1 MKIMNNNEKLA
12 KVAVH
17 KSLLKEYSNSSNERI
32 VYMDNGTEFQI
43 QIFNPYSYV
52 IGVSLSFNNNLK
64 ESNLLVLR
72 PGERVWLDRYLDN
85 ESRFLFSTYEVGNS
99 QAVKEAIKDNGNLCI
114 KFYKE
119 QEKRNWNNNIFINNA
134 INAEPYNHIDVYYKD
149 LPKSY
154 CGAKLEDR
162 SLGFAGDSI
171 NCYNSTIDLC
181 SAEINGAA
189 SVNTALSASAASAAT
204 SCTYDAASTTYTSAS
219 IDTYKPKSLSKTRSK
234 SIETGRIEEGSH
246 SNQKFTNVYKDFE
259 YWPFKTEYI
268 KILPTSQ
275 KQINSNDLKKLYC
288 HECGRKIN
296 QKYKFCPYCGA
307 VQ

>member
-43 QIFNPYSYV
+43 QIFNPYSYT

-64 ESNLLVLR
+64 GSNLLVLR

-99 QAVKEAIKDNGNLCI
+99 QAVKEAIKDNGNLCV

-119 QEKRNWNNNIFINNA
+119 QEKHNWNNTIFVNTN
-134 INAEPYNHIDVYYKD
+134 INAEPWNHVDVYYKNQ
-149 LPKSY
+149 PKSY
-154 CGAKLEDR
+154 CDHSDR
-162 SLGFAGDSI
+162 SLNFCGDNIS
-171 NCYNSTIDLC
+171 CYNASLDLC
-181 SAEINGAA
+181 SAEINGVA
-189 SVNTALSASAASAAT
+189 SVNTVLSASAATAT
-204 SCTYDAASTTYTSAS
+204 SCTYDNSCTTYASTNTSA
-219 IDTYKPKSLSKTRSK
+219 DTYKPKSLSKTRSK

>member
-72 PGERVWLDRYLDN
+72 PGQRVWLDRYLDN

-119 QEKRNWNNNIFINNA
+119 QDLILNQI
-134 INAEPYNHIDVYYKD
+134 YNY
-149 LPKSY
+149 
-154 CGAKLEDR
+154 
-162 SLGFAGDSI
+162 
-171 NCYNSTIDLC
+171 
-181 SAEINGAA
+181 
-189 SVNTALSASAASAAT
+189 
-204 SCTYDAASTTYTSAS
+204 
-219 IDTYKPKSLSKTRSK
+219 
-234 SIETGRIEEGSH
+234 
-246 SNQKFTNVYKDFE
+246 
-259 YWPFKTEYI
+259 YI
-268 KILPTSQ
+268 KYI
-275 KQINSNDLKKLYC
+275 
-288 HECGRKIN
+288 
-296 QKYKFCPYCGA
+296 
-307 VQ
+307 V

>member
-1 MKIMNNNEKLA
+1 MKIMNNYEKLA
-12 KVAVH
+12 KVAVN

-32 VYMDNGTEFQI
+32 VYMENGTEFQI
-43 QIFNPYSYV
+43 QIFNPYSYT
-52 IGVSLSFNNNLK
+52 IGVSLCFNNNRK

-72 PGERVWLDRYLDN
+72 PGERIWLDRYLDN
-85 ESRFLFSTYEVGNS
+85 EARLLFSTYEVGNS

-119 QEKRNWNNNIFINNA
+119 QEKINWNNTIFINNA
-134 INAEPYNHIDVYYKD
+134 INAEPWNHVDVYYKN

-154 CGAKLEDR
+154 CNTKLEDR
-162 SLGFAGDSI
+162 SLDFAGDNI
-171 NCYNSTIDLC
+171 NCYNATIDLC

-189 SVNTALSASAASAAT
+189 SVNTAASATT
-204 SCTYDAASTTYTSAS
+204 SCTYDASSITSAS
-219 IDTYKPKSLSKTRSK
+219 TSNSYDNRDLSLSKTRSK

-246 SNQKFTNVYKDFE
+246 SNQKFENVYKDFE

-288 HECGRKIN
+288 HECGRKLN
-296 QKYKFCPYCGA
+296 KKYKFCPYCGTKL
-307 VQ
+307 